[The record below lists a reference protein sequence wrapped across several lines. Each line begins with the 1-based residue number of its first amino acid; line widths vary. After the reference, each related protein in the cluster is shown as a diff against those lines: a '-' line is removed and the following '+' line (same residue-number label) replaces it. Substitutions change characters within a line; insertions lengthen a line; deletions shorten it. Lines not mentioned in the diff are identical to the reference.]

1 MADLDQGDVEPGA
14 VPGSA
19 ARHSAAQMRNTIGT
33 YRQTA
38 WILVISGAIGI
49 FASIELIVQKISV
62 LSDPTF
68 VPNCDINPILSCGSV
83 INTEQASL
91 FGFPNPILGVIGFTI
106 VIMFGVLLFAGI
118 ELPRW
123 MWLGLNTGALVAMV
137 FVVWLVSQSLYV
149 IGALCPWCMVVW
161 AVTIPIFWQLTIDN
175 LAAKRMSF
183 GNAISEIVVTLKWIL
198 VAASYL
204 IIAGLIFIRW
214 SDFWLK

>member
-1 MADLDQGDVEPGA
+1 MVTVKEVGKNN
-14 VPGSA
+14 S
-19 ARHSAAQMRNTIGT
+19 

-38 WILVISGAIGI
+38 WILVICGVIGI
-49 FASIELIVQKISV
+49 FTSIELIVQKISV

-91 FGFPNPILGVIGFTI
+91 LGFPNPILGVIGFTI

-118 ELPRW
+118 QVPSW
-123 MWLGLNTGALVAMV
+123 MWLSLNTGALVAMI
-137 FVVWLVSQSLYV
+137 FVIWLVSQSLYV

-161 AVTIPIFWQLTIDN
+161 SITIPIFWQLTTDN
-175 LAAKRMSF
+175 LAAKRLSV
-183 GNAISEIVVTLKWIL
+183 GASSSEIILTLKWIL
-198 VAASYL
+198 VAGSYL